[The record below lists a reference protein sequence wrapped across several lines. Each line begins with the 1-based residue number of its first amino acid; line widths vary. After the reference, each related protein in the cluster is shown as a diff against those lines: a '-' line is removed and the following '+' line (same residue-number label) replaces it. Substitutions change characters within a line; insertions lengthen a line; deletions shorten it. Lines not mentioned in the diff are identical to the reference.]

1 MKLAYI
7 LKVNY
12 KKYWPRYGEKD
23 ILLYQPVDCD
33 CKYTDIDKQVFF
45 QH

>member
-1 MKLAYI
+1 MKLAYV

-12 KKYWPRYGEKD
+12 KKYQPRYGEKD
-23 ILLYQPVDCD
+23 ILLYSVDCG
-33 CKYTDIDKQVFF
+33 CKNTDIDKQVFF